1 MRLSSTLRIPLAE
14 EGKCLAELRCKG
26 KAISSLLQIND
37 CYSFCYT
44 LLIFDISQQVTLFLF
59 FPIFIHFLKFTIIF
73 KAYARLTLSFPP
85 PFLPIR
91 PKFFPFCPRI
101 ALFPLFCT
109 LYGTR
114 KGGSSPPF
122 SPDCYSFCYT
132 LLIFDI
138 NQ

>member
-1 MRLSSTLRIPLAE
+1 MSKTVFLHFKWCKDTAFVLSI
-14 EGKCLAELRCKG
+14 
-26 KAISSLLQIND
+26 QIFD
-37 CYSFCYT
+37 CYTFCYT
-44 LLIFDISQQVTLFLF
+44 LLIFDISQQVTSFLSI
-59 FPIFIHFLKFTIIF
+59 PIFSCFPKFTIIF
-73 KAYARLTLSFPP
+73 KAYACLTLSFPP

-101 ALFPLFCT
+101 ALFPLFCL